1 MSRPTK
7 DNLTLPDGLRV
18 TWDRGTQ
25 HDDGTTMIYG
35 WIEREQ
41 YPPRQRRTDDFLI
54 LQFDAE
60 GQMIWW
66 YTSSARWSA
75 KLWEFFEEPG
85 EHTACLRWREAL
97 A

>member
-7 DNLTLPDGLRV
+7 DNLVLPDDLYV
-18 TWDRGTQ
+18 IWDRGTQ
-25 HDDGTTMIYG
+25 YADGTTMIYG

-41 YPPRQRRTDDFLI
+41 HPRPRTHDFLI
-54 LQFDAE
+54 LQFDAH

-75 KLWEFFEEPG
+75 KLWEFFDEPG
-85 EHTACLRWREAL
+85 KHTACLRWEEAL

>member
-7 DNLTLPDGLRV
+7 DNLTLPDGLSI

-25 HDDGTTMIYG
+25 HVDGTTMIYG
-35 WIEREQ
+35 WIERKQ
-41 YPPRQRRTDDFLI
+41 HPLPRTHDFLI
-54 LQFDAE
+54 LQFSTNR

-66 YTSSARWSA
+66 YTSSARWSV

-85 EHTACLRWREAL
+85 EHVACLPWREAL